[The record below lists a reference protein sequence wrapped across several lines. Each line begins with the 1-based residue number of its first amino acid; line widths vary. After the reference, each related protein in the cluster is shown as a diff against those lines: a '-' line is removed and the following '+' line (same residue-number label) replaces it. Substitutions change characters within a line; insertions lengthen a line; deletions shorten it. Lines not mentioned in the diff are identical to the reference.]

1 MELNEQKI
9 NEIENELA
17 KLKRKL
23 DERDDSWKQHAVD
36 QIKFEQKVNEL
47 HRIIKE
53 HYSLIKEMHDC
64 FYRYRHI
71 NHLSFKDKM
80 KILFTRE
87 KI

>member
-1 MELNEQKI
+1 MELSEQKI

-17 KLKRKL
+17 KLKRKI

-36 QIKFEQKVNEL
+36 QIKFEKKMFEL
-47 HRIIKE
+47 NQLIKQ
-53 HYSLIKEMHDC
+53 HYSLIKEMHEC
-64 FYRYRHI
+64 FYRYKHI
-71 NHLSFKDKM
+71 NHLSFKDKI